1 LGPILEGPIRDM
13 THFSSFKKS
22 HIFLLLKDL
31 QAPPQS
37 FQPSQ
42 QEQTLYGLKIGDAD
56 IDICCYCGS
65 IPGATKAYRKVDFE
79 SFSMQMHV
87 LFRLNLKVK
96 SSVVLFSSPP
106 F

>member
-1 LGPILEGPIRDM
+1 M
-13 THFSSFKKS
+13 THFSSFKS

-31 QAPPQS
+31 QAPQS

-56 IDICCYCGS
+56 IDICCYCCGS
-65 IPGATKAYRKVDFE
+65 AFPATKAYRKVDFE

-96 SSVVLFSSPP
+96 LSSVVLFSCSA

>member
-1 LGPILEGPIRDM
+1 M
-13 THFSSFKKS
+13 TQFSSFKKS

-42 QEQTLYGLKIGDAD
+42 QEQTLYMASKSVMLTSTFVAIAAVPAF
-56 IDICCYCGS
+56 
-65 IPGATKAYRKVDFE
+65 PGATKAYRKVDFE

-87 LFRLNLKVK
+87 
-96 SSVVLFSSPP
+96 SSA
-106 F
+106 